1 MKRPVMLLLVVVAL
15 AVGAYFLFFNK
26 AKVDRGPKDQPLTQE
41 ANSGP
46 FNQSYSMLLT
56 AYLDIKEGLF
66 KDDTVAINKAA
77 IALQV
82 AADSLKVNDLKADSL
97 IKETAK
103 NYAATI
109 SGSAKGLLGEAD
121 IDAKRKEFEMITN
134 VLYDLTRTVKYDGKK
149 IYYQYCPMAFN
160 NKGAYWLSGEREI
173 KNPYFGAKM
182 PDCGS
187 LEDSLDFSQ
196 KK

>member
-1 MKRPVMLLLVVVAL
+1 M
-15 AVGAYFLFFNK
+15 
-26 AKVDRGPKDQPLTQE
+26 
-41 ANSGP
+41 
-46 FNQSYSMLLT
+46 T

-77 IALQV
+77 VALQV
-82 AADSLKVNDLKADSL
+82 AADSLKVNDMKADSL

-121 IDAKRKEFEMITN
+121 IEAKRKEFEMITN

-173 KNPYFGAKM
+173 QNPYFGAKM